1 MAKKTFKVE
10 DLVTIV
16 NGICK
21 DSAPGVAGVRQGAMN
36 TLECVLHRTGNY
48 SGFRYLRAGE
58 CEGRPGVNY
67 EGNMPHSD
75 IVGRFKDTDSTRV
88 HYF

>member
-1 MAKKTFKVE
+1 MSKKTFKVE
-10 DLVTIV
+10 DLVAIV

-21 DSAPGVAGVRQGAMN
+21 DSDADLGDVRRGAMN

-48 SGFRYLRAGE
+48 GGFRYLRAEE
-58 CEGRPGVNY
+58 CRGKPGVNY
-67 EGNMPHSD
+67 EGNMPHPD
-75 IVGRFKDTDSTRV
+75 IVARFKDTDPTRV